1 MAAFA
6 AENDSIAADPGFEF
20 ADAERAFR
28 AIRVGWLHD
37 SRRSFGY
44 SIGTEEGFSIEA
56 AAETSRTAIGSDANG
71 GSFVLDARAFQR
83 VFDHTVLAARFALAE
98 SWGPLDTRRVF
109 SAAGPGPSVPQ
120 FSFGRDTIG
129 LLRGFS
135 AEDIV
140 GSRAS
145 DLNVDL
151 RIPLRQIQ
159 RGVGT
164 WPVFLRSVHAAAFV
178 DAGNA
183 WETQF
188 RAADV
193 RTAAGGEISFDTTL
207 IHYTPVTFASGV
219 AWTHDPVTHAGGAV
233 VFGRIGYAF

>member
-1 MAAFA
+1 M
-6 AENDSIAADPGFEF
+6 
-20 ADAERAFR
+20 
-28 AIRVGWLHD
+28 
-37 SRRSFGY
+37 
-44 SIGTEEGFSIEA
+44 
-56 AAETSRTAIGSDANG
+56 
-71 GSFVLDARAFQR
+71 
-83 VFDHTVLAARFALAE
+83 
-98 SWGPLDTRRVF
+98 
-109 SAAGPGPSVPQ
+109 PQ
-120 FSFGRDTIG
+120 FSFARDTIG
-129 LLRGFS
+129 LLRGFN

-159 RGVGT
+159 RGIGT
-164 WPVFLRSVHAAAFV
+164 WPIFLRSVHAAAFV

-207 IHYTPVTFASGV
+207 IHYTPVTFGSGV
-219 AWTHDPVTHAGGAV
+219 AWTHDPVTHTGGAA